1 MSSTPDPPASRE
13 HLLRELA
20 EIQDE
25 QARREYLDGHPGLAE
40 PAVVQELCDEVGRM
54 VRVDLDKALSLA
66 TSARTL
72 ADRVGDDSGR
82 GYSQRV
88 LANVL
93 HRKGDYRGAMVAY
106 EAALNRFARIGDE
119 HQIAITRSSAIHNL
133 IYLGRYEQAY
143 DWADKARA
151 VFEAEGDRTFLARLE
166 FNFANILYRQDR
178 WEEAL
183 ATYQKAY
190 EEFQALDARPQDIA
204 VCLRTMAVCQISLN
218 DFAAAESSYE
228 KARDVCAAHEMP
240 LLALENEYN
249 IAYLHFL
256 RGEYTRAIHLYQT
269 ARRECERL
277 NDEEHLA
284 LCDLDLAE
292 IFLELNLVAEAA
304 ELGQSAYEK
313 FDRLGMNYEAAKGLT
328 ILAIAVSRQG
338 KEFLALELL
347 ARARKIFELEK
358 NQVWPAQ
365 IDLYQALVYFGE
377 GRFVEAASFANRAL
391 AAFTETTF
399 PTKMALCETLLA
411 RIELENYRV
420 SEARERCRRALAILA
435 PLVVPALEHQAY
447 FVLGQ
452 VEEASGDPEA
462 ALAAYRESHVRLERL
477 RSHLQTEELKIT
489 FLEDKLVVYENLVS
503 LLLRSEPSKGD
514 LMTALSFIEKAKSR
528 SLADLMAFRAHALPA
543 KTGTRS
549 NLVDQIRS
557 LREELNWYYRQIDL
571 RQMSADERTRE
582 QVEAL
587 RRESRQR
594 EEHLLRTLREL
605 QATDQEFSS
614 LQDASIVDLDSIRAV
629 IPDNSLVLEYYIAR
643 GIVYCYLVGRETLE
657 VVPVTVVS
665 RAQELHRLLQFQ
677 LSKFLLGDDYVS
689 EFKELVE
696 DATRHHL
703 RLLYNELVAPVAN
716 RLDCEHL
723 IIVPHDFLHNVPFQA
738 LYDGE
743 RHLIDRFSV
752 SFAPSASVYYL
763 CRKKRN
769 VPDGSAVVMGVDDSR
784 TPLISDEVKTV
795 AEVLRTSKLLVNE
808 EANEENL
815 RRMGESCSILHIATH
830 GVFRRDN
837 PMFSAIQLGTS
848 WLSLFDLY
856 SLKLNADLVV
866 LSGCGTGL
874 NVVVGADEIVGLS
887 RGLLYAGAQAVLVT
901 LWDVNDASTASF
913 MRSFYRLLQGGSSPA
928 EALRSATL
936 EVRESYSHP
945 YHWAP
950 FVLVGRPD

>member
-1 MSSTPDPPASRE
+1 MSSEADPGRSRE
-13 HLLRELA
+13 RLLRDLA
-20 EIQDE
+20 EIPDE
-25 QARREYLDGHPGLAE
+25 ESRRRFLDGHPDLAE
-40 PAVVQELCDEVGRM
+40 SAVVRELCAEVGRM
-54 VRVDLDKALSLA
+54 VRIDLDKALRLA
-66 TSARTL
+66 TSARVL
-72 ADRVGDDSGR
+72 ADRVGDESGH
-82 GYSQRV
+82 GHSQRV

-106 EAALNRFARIGDE
+106 EAALNRFERLGDE
-119 HQIAITRSSAIHNL
+119 QQAAITRSSAIHNL
-133 IYLGRYEQAY
+133 IYLGRYARAY
-143 DWADKARA
+143 EWADRA
-151 VFEAEGDRTFLARLE
+151 KRVFEASGDRLHLARLDL
-166 FNFANILYRQDR
+166 NTANILYRQDR
-178 WEEAL
+178 WDEAL
-183 ATYQKAY
+183 QRYKKAY
-190 EEFQALDARPQDIA
+190 AEFLEIGAPQDLA

-218 DFAAAESSYE
+218 DFAGARSSYE
-228 KARDVCAAHEMP
+228 EAREVCRAHDMP

-249 IAYLHFL
+249 IAYLYFL

-269 ARRECERL
+269 TRRECERL

-304 ELGQSAYEK
+304 ELGQSAYDK

-347 ARARKIFELEK
+347 GRARSIFELEK

-377 GRFVEAASFANRAL
+377 GRFVEAASFAGRAL
-391 AAFTETTF
+391 EAFTETTF

-411 RIELENYRV
+411 RIELENYQV
-420 SEARERCRRALAILA
+420 AEAREKCQRALAILA
-435 PLVVPALEHQAY
+435 PLAVPALEHQAY

-452 VEEASGDPEA
+452 VEEASGDLDA

-503 LLLRSEPSKGD
+503 LILRSDPSEDD

-549 NLVDQIRS
+549 TLVDQIRS

-571 RQMSADERTRE
+571 RQMSVDERTRE

-629 IPDNSLVLEYYIAR
+629 IPDDSLLLEYYIAR

-665 RAQELHRLLQFQ
+665 RARELHRLLQFQ
-677 LSKFLLGDDYVS
+677 LSKFLLGDDYVE
-689 EFKELVE
+689 EFKDLVE

-703 RLLYNELVAPVAN
+703 QLLYDELVAPVAH
-716 RLDCEHL
+716 RLECEHL
-723 IIVPHDFLHNVPFQA
+723 TIVPHDFLHNVPFQA

-769 VPDGSAVVMGVDDSR
+769 QPDGTALVMGVDDSL
-784 TPLISDEVKTV
+784 TPLIGDEVKTV

-928 EALRSATL
+928 AALRSAML
-936 EVRESYSHP
+936 EVRGSYSHP